1 MDFLIN
7 WISATPGYAAPLLLA
22 CLGLIINERA
32 GVLNL
37 GAEGMMACGALA
49 GAMISLQ
56 TGWPIMGMLAACCAG
71 ALVAALFAVLTV
83 YLRAIK

>member
-1 MDFLIN
+1 MDFVIHWLAAVP
-7 WISATPGYAAPLLLA
+7 SYTAPLLIA

-49 GAMISLQ
+49 GAAISLIS
-56 TGWPIMGMLAACCAG
+56 GLPLVGLCAAILAG
-71 ALVAALFAVLTV
+71 VFVATLFALMTIVL
-83 YLRAIK
+83 